1 MSNLQTPISPELAAY
16 IRSVSLREPELLRRL
31 REGTAPRAD
40 AGMQVSP
47 EQGQF
52 LGMLV
57 RLMGARRALE
67 VGVFTG
73 LSSLHMALAMPP
85 EGRLIACDVNSE
97 STAIAQRYWRE
108 AGVEDKI
115 ELRLAPAI
123 DTLDALLAEG
133 AAGSFDFAFVDAD
146 KENYGHYYERVLKL
160 LRPGGLA
167 AFDNVLWHG
176 TVIDGA
182 GQDKDTCAI
191 REFNA
196 KLHVDER
203 KQDVHFS
210 PLAPIY
216 GQKDLIHTH
225 RSPARYPDPRHTVDS
240 YGVQERP
247 CYIRF
252 RPHAQIG
259 RAQAGRRSHRRGS
272 LGGSGRNR
280 RSRWRGQ

>member
-1 MSNLQTPISPELAAY
+1 MSNLQTPISSELAAY

-31 REGTAPRAD
+31 REETAPRAD

-182 GQDKDTCAI
+182 VQDKDTCAI

-196 KLHVDER
+196 KLHVDAR
-203 KQDVHFS
+203 VWLSLVAIGDGLT
-210 PLAPIY
+210 LAS
-216 GQKDLIHTH
+216 K
-225 RSPARYPDPRHTVDS
+225 R
-240 YGVQERP
+240 
-247 CYIRF
+247 
-252 RPHAQIG
+252 
-259 RAQAGRRSHRRGS
+259 
-272 LGGSGRNR
+272 
-280 RSRWRGQ
+280 

>member
-31 REGTAPRAD
+31 REETAPRAD
-40 AGMQVSP
+40 AGLQVSP

-52 LGMLV
+52 IGMLV
-57 RLMGARRALE
+57 RMTGATRALE

-85 EGRLIACDVNSE
+85 EGRLIACDVNAE

-108 AGVEDKI
+108 AGVADKI
-115 ELRLAPAI
+115 ELRLAPAL
-123 DTLDALLAEG
+123 DTLDALLAQG

-146 KENYGHYYERVLKL
+146 KENYGHYYERTLKL

-176 TVIDGA
+176 TVHDNA
-182 GQDKDTCAI
+182 VEDTDARAI

-196 KLHVDER
+196 KLHLDER
-203 KQDVHFS
+203 VWLSLVPIGDGLT
-210 PLAPIY
+210 LAL
-216 GQKDLIHTH
+216 K
-225 RSPARYPDPRHTVDS
+225 R
-240 YGVQERP
+240 
-247 CYIRF
+247 
-252 RPHAQIG
+252 
-259 RAQAGRRSHRRGS
+259 
-272 LGGSGRNR
+272 
-280 RSRWRGQ
+280 